1 MALQRPKINTNW
13 LLLGV
18 AIALGIGAV
27 VLSNHLIQR
36 RMAQLEEEAH
46 KGQQTVNVV
55 VANTPEQFERFIA
68 DETRK
73 WASVVKETGVTAG

>member
-55 VANTPEQFERFIA
+55 VAKRDMARGEPITA
-68 DETRK
+68 DAMAVREVP
-73 WASVVKETGVTAG
+73 AEPA